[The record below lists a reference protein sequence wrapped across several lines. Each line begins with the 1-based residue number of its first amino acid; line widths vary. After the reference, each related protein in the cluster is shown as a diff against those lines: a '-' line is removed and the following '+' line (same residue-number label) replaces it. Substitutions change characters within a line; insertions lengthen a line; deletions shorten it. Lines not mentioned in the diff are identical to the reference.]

1 MNSGQ
6 LREPTLGGVQNHPQ
20 AHTKMSFPGVVRSN
34 GTGGHISSVVVLWS
48 SWVASASRWLT
59 GPRSFFT
66 IVVEAKTIR
75 CRLTLLMLGK
85 TTKS

>member
-1 MNSGQ
+1 
-6 LREPTLGGVQNHPQ
+6 
-20 AHTKMSFPGVVRSN
+20 MSFPGVVRSN

-85 TTKS
+85 TTRSSDFYGRVVFMDGLAARI